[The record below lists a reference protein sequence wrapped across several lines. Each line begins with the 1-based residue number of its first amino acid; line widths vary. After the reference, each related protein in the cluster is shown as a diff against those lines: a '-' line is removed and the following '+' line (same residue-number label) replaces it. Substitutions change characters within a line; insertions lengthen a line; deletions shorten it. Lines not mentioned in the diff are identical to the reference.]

1 MGGLRSA
8 VMTTPTLAR
17 AERQALCD
25 LLTEVGA
32 DAPTLC
38 EGWTTFDLAAHLVVR
53 ERRPDSGPGLVIP
66 ALAGWTERVRTGAKH
81 RGYDRLVELVR
92 SGPPVYS
99 PFALPGAD
107 AAANTVEYFVHH
119 EDVRRARSGWEP
131 RPLSADAEDELWRR
145 VVRGAR
151 MAFRKVRAGVVLGR
165 SDGTTHVAKAES
177 PAVTISGPPAELVL
191 FSSGR
196 RNHARVQIDGDP
208 AALEA
213 LAAAQLGV

>member
-1 MGGLRSA
+1 
-8 VMTTPTLAR
+8 MTAATLAR
-17 AERQALCD
+17 AERQALSD

-53 ERRPDSGPGLVIP
+53 ERRPDSGPGLVLP
-66 ALAGWTERVRTGAKH
+66 AFAGWTERVRSGAKH
-81 RGYDRLVELVR
+81 RGYDRLVEQVR
-92 SGPPVYS
+92 NGPPVYS

-107 AAANTVEYFVHH
+107 AAANTIEYFVHH
-119 EDVRRARSGWEP
+119 EDVRRARAGWEP
-131 RPLSADAEDELWRR
+131 RSLSVDAEEELWRR
-145 VVRGAR
+145 GTRGAR
-151 MAFRKVRAGVVLGR
+151 MAFRKVAAGVVLR
-165 SDGTTHVAKAES
+165 RPDGTTHVAKPGT

-196 RNHARVQIDGDP
+196 RTHARVQVDGDP

-213 LAAAQLGV
+213 LAAAQLGM

>member
-1 MGGLRSA
+1 
-8 VMTTPTLAR
+8 MTAPTVAR
-17 AERQALCD
+17 AERLALCD

-66 ALAGWTERVRTGAKH
+66 ALAGWTERVRMGAKH

-92 SGPPVYS
+92 SGPPIYS

-107 AAANTVEYFVHH
+107 AAANTIEYFVHH
-119 EDVRRARSGWEP
+119 EDVRRARAGWEP
-131 RPLSADAEDELWRR
+131 RSLSADVEEELWRR
-145 VVRGAR
+145 GSRGSR
-151 MAFRKVRAGVVLGR
+151 MVFRKVGSGVVLR
-165 SDGTTHVAKAES
+165 RPDGTTHVAKAAS
-177 PAVTISGPPAELVL
+177 PSVTISGPPAELVL

-196 RNHARVQIDGDP
+196 RAHARVQIDGDP

>member
-1 MGGLRSA
+1 
-8 VMTTPTLAR
+8 MTTLTLAR

-25 LLTEVGA
+25 LLTEAGA

-81 RGYDRLVELVR
+81 RGYDTLVELVR
-92 SGPPVYS
+92 KGPPVYS

-119 EDVRRARSGWEP
+119 EDVRRARPEWQP
-131 RPLSADAEDELWRR
+131 RPLSADADEELWRR
-145 VVRGAR
+145 TSRGSR
-151 MAFRKVRAGVVLGR
+151 MAFRKVGAGVVLR
-165 SDGTTHVAKAES
+165 RPDGTTHVAKAGS
-177 PAVTISGPPAELVL
+177 PTVTITGPPAELVL

-196 RNHARVQIDGDP
+196 RAHARVEIEGDP
-208 AALEA
+208 GALEA
-213 LAAAQLGV
+213 LAAARLGV